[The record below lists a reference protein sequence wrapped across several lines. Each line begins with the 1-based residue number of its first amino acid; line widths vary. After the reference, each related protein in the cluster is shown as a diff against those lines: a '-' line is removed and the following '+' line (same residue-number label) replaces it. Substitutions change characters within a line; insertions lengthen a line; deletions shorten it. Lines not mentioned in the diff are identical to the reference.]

1 MKTASAELSLDF
13 LTVSALSGAERAQDA
28 SAQLERAARCCRAPG
43 SDTRARCDS
52 VTVTVMVLVSS
63 ASGPRV
69 SGCIRDPRNFPVIRT
84 PNVHNMLSAPLK
96 YCDRHE
102 TFLLQ
107 GNQEL

>member
-1 MKTASAELSLDF
+1 MSAELSLDL
-13 LTVSALSGAERAQDA
+13 LTVSALSGEERVLDAAAQ
-28 SAQLERAARCCRAPG
+28 SSVLHVARCCRAPG

-69 SGCIRDPRNFPVIRT
+69 SGCIRDPRNFTVIRT